1 MPYNRKDFSRREFLS
16 RGIRV
21 TTGAVA
27 SAALTSCNFLGTGP
41 GGKRI
46 AKTRFGL
53 TTYQWGKD
61 WDIPTLIANCCKAQ
75 VFGVE
80 LRTSQS
86 YAHGVELELSAQ
98 QRGEVKKR
106 FEDSPLTLVGLA
118 TSERYDS
125 PEAAKLKAAIENT
138 KAYIKL
144 SRDIGGSGV
153 RVFPNSFHGG
163 VSRRKTIEQ
172 ISNSLNIVGAFAADY
187 GQQVRLE
194 AHGSAGELPTLRAIM
209 DQVVQPSVRVKLNS
223 DKRDTGGNGFEHNF
237 NLVKDLLGDTLHLH
251 NLKDTGFP
259 YQLQMDLLVKMGWVG
274 WQLLEVSDK
283 VPDRVQALIEQR
295 QIWDKLLVESLTR
308 RSRNQTGFDISS
320 NTQKVRKRTA
330 ASRLGFTAL
339 EAPA

>member
-1 MPYNRKDFSRREFLS
+1 MPYNRKNFSRREFLS
-16 RGIRV
+16 RGICF
-21 TTGAVA
+21 TAGAVA
-27 SAALTSCNFLGTGP
+27 TAALTSCNFPGTP
-41 GGKRI
+41 EATKRV
-46 AKTRFGL
+46 AKTRFGF

-61 WDIPTLIANCCKAQ
+61 WDIPTLIANCCKAR

-138 KAYIKL
+138 KAYVKL
-144 SRDIGGSGV
+144 SRDIGSSGV
-153 RVFPNSFHGG
+153 RVFPNSFHDG
-163 VSRRKTIEQ
+163 VPRAKTIEQ
-172 ISNSLNIVGAFAADY
+172 IGNSLNIVGAFAANY

-194 AHGSAGELPTLRAIM
+194 AHGNAGELSTLRAIM
-209 DQVVQPSVRVKLNS
+209 DHVVQPSVRVKLNS

-251 NLKDTGFP
+251 NLKNAEFP
-259 YQLQMDLLVKMGWVG
+259 YQLQMDLLVKMGWTG
-274 WQLLEVSDK
+274 WQLLEISDK
-283 VPDRVQALIEQR
+283 VPDRVLALIEQR
-295 QIWDKLLVESLTR
+295 RIWDQMLVNSM
-308 RSRNQTGFDISS
+308 
-320 NTQKVRKRTA
+320 KA
-330 ASRLGFTAL
+330 
-339 EAPA
+339 

>member
-1 MPYNRKDFSRREFLS
+1 MPLDRKEVSRRNFLA
-16 RGIRV
+16 RGLCV
-21 TTGAVA
+21 TAGAVA
-27 SAALTSCNFLGTGP
+27 TTALTSCKLSETGTG
-41 GGKRI
+41 GKLI

-61 WDIPTLIANCCKAQ
+61 WDIPTLIANCCKARA
-75 VFGVE
+75 FGVE
-80 LRTSQS
+80 LRTSLS

-98 QRGEVKKR
+98 QRGEVKKH
-106 FEDSPLTLVGLA
+106 FEDSPITLVGIA

-125 PEAAKLKAAIENT
+125 PEIAKLKAAIENT

-153 RVFPNSFHGG
+153 RVFPNSFHDG
-163 VSRRKTIEQ
+163 VPREKTIEQ

-194 AHGSAGELPTLRAIM
+194 AHGNAGELPTLRAIM
-209 DQVVQPSVRVKLNS
+209 DHVDQPSVRVKLNS

-259 YQLQMDLLVKMGWVG
+259 YQLQMELLVKMGWSG

-295 QIWDKLLVESLTR
+295 QIWDRLLSRSL
-308 RSRNQTGFDISS
+308 N
-320 NTQKVRKRTA
+320 A
-330 ASRLGFTAL
+330 
-339 EAPA
+339 